1 MARIAEDLLL
11 TLLDN
16 ESSQPQ
22 VERSRLGRVL
32 AAALILDLA
41 LGCRV
46 RPNLPGEPV
55 PSGTLVALAGPVPM
69 DPAVRPALAILE
81 QGPIT
86 PAAAIGRL
94 RKRAEDDVLD
104 QLLRTGQIH
113 QVQLSK
119 QHWLRR
125 NVYAWP
131 MHDRARIDA
140 IRAAMLAALFA
151 GQHPDPATAAVLTLL
166 TTTGALAT
174 ALHLDGHQA
183 EQAAHRARAI
193 TFSAGAD
200 PSNTAVANLAVTAAE
215 ANLAVTA
222 AAVLPVLG

>member
-16 ESSQPQ
+16 ESAQPQ
-22 VERSRLGRVL
+22 LERSALGRLL

-41 LGCRV
+41 LGVRV
-46 RPNLPGEPV
+46 RPSLPGEPV
-55 PSGTLVALAGPVPM
+55 PSGTLVALAGPVPV
-69 DPAVRPALAILE
+69 DPAVRSALTILE
-81 QGPIT
+81 QGPLT

-140 IRAAMLAALFA
+140 VRAAILAALF
-151 GQHPDPATAAVLTLL
+151 GDHRPDPATAAVITLL

-174 ALHLDGHQA
+174 ALHLDGDRA
-183 EQAAHRARAI
+183 DQAAHRAGGI
-193 TFSAGAD
+193 TFAAGAD
-200 PSNTAVANLAVTAAE
+200 PSNTAEV
-215 ANLAVTA
+215 NLAVTA
-222 AAVLPVLG
+222 AAVLPALG

>member
-16 ESSQPQ
+16 EASQPQ

-32 AAALILDLA
+32 AAGLILDLA

-46 RPNLPGEPV
+46 RPSLPGEPV

-69 DPAVRPALAILE
+69 DPAVRPALALLE

-86 PAAAIGRL
+86 PAAAIRTL

-131 MHDRARIDA
+131 MHDRTRVDA
-140 IRAAMLAALFA
+140 VRAAILAALS
-151 GQHPDPATAAVLTLL
+151 GGHHPDPATAAVITLL
-166 TTTGALAT
+166 AATGALAA

-193 TFSAGAD
+193 TFGAGTD
-200 PSNTAVANLAVTAAE
+200 PSNTAEANLAVTAAG

-222 AAVLPVLG
+222 AAVLPALG